1 MKYFGVWSS
10 SVPAISIPVRCAA
23 RGIGDPAVGP
33 LERRD
38 PRHLLVG
45 QRKVEDVEI
54 LGHARGVR
62 RAWDWNDVALLDQP
76 AQRDLSEGAFF
87 AGGNV
92 GEHRVAQQTP
102 AAEWAISGEDQTAL
116 ATRRGELGLVEMG
129 VILGLQIDQRLRTE
143 PDRFVEHGDVEIRNP
158 DMARKSL
165 PFGLG
170 ERGNGFAEWNLRVR
184 PMHEQE
190 IDEVDAESVQALLDR
205 ARKVVGAQVFVRY
218 LGSQKN
224 LIARHAGGAD
234 AFADAAIGPVF
245 PGRVDVTIAERERAC
260 DDLAAIAQ
268 GGGAKAD
275 SRHVGAVRGKGG
287 DRGGSH

>member
-1 MKYFGVWSS
+1 M
-10 SVPAISIPVRCAA
+10 
-23 RGIGDPAVGP
+23 
-33 LERRD
+33 
-38 PRHLLVG
+38 
-45 QRKVEDVEI
+45 
-54 LGHARGVR
+54 
-62 RAWDWNDVALLDQP
+62 
-76 AQRDLSEGAFF
+76 SEGAFF

-92 GEHRVAQQTP
+92 SEHRVAQQTP
-102 AAEWAISGEDQTAL
+102 AAQRAISGEDQTAL
-116 ATRRGELGLVEMG
+116 AARRRELGLVEMG

-143 PDRFVEHGDVEIRNP
+143 PDHFVEHGDVEIRNP

-170 ERGNGFAEWNLRVR
+170 KRGNGLAEWNLRVR

-190 IDEVDAESVQALLDR
+190 IDEVDAESLQALLDR

-218 LGSQKN
+218 LGRQKN

-234 AFADAAIGPVF
+234 AFADAALGTVF
-245 PGRVDVTIAERERAC
+245 PGRIDVTIAEAQRAC

-275 SRHVGAVRGKGG
+275 SRHVGAVGGQGG